1 MLQCGARRLLRTLI
15 MLATKLTTSG
25 NLRMSTSKC
34 LSSFLTA
41 LVVMTLD
48 LSLTAARFLRYPA
61 GSRSGSGGFGRS
73 ILGTCGEKGES
84 GVLGAEVLF
93 VPAELRFMARE
104 LKVPAGDLMLE
115 LPESR
120 LTWDWTVVRD
130 GLDVTPLVDLSF
142 LEKIPMLAG
151 SAGWDEYDMVGMPKN
166 VQDRDHLSNGGT
178 SEGGAG

>member
-1 MLQCGARRLLRTLI
+1 MPQGGTRQLLHTLI

-41 LVVMTLD
+41 FVVMTLD

-84 GVLGAEVLF
+84 GVLGADVLF
-93 VPAELRFMARE
+93 VPAELRFRARE

-142 LEKIPMLAG
+142 LEKMPMLAG
-151 SAGWDEYDMVGMPKN
+151 SARWDEYDTVGIPKN
-166 VQDRDHLSNGGT
+166 AQDRDHLSNGGT

>member
-1 MLQCGARRLLRTLI
+1 

-61 GSRSGSGGFGRS
+61 GSSSGSGGFGRS

-84 GVLGAEVLF
+84 GVFGAEVLF

-130 GLDVTPLVDLSF
+130 GLDETPLVDLSF
-142 LEKIPMLAG
+142 LENMPMLAG
-151 SAGWDEYDMVGMPKN
+151 SAGGTSTVRWN
-166 VQDRDHLSNGGT
+166 AQDRDRLSDGGT

>member
-1 MLQCGARRLLRTLI
+1 M
-15 MLATKLTTSG
+15 
-25 NLRMSTSKC
+25 
-34 LSSFLTA
+34 
-41 LVVMTLD
+41 
-48 LSLTAARFLRYPA
+48 
-61 GSRSGSGGFGRS
+61 
-73 ILGTCGEKGES
+73 GTCGEKGES

-130 GLDVTPLVDLSF
+130 GLDVMPLLDLSF

-151 SAGWDEYDMVGMPKN
+151 SAGWHEYCTVGMTKN

>member
-1 MLQCGARRLLRTLI
+1 MLE
-15 MLATKLTTSG
+15 TKLTTSG

-73 ILGTCGEKGES
+73 TLGTCGEKGDS
-84 GVLGAEVLF
+84 GVFGAEVLF
-93 VPAELRFMARE
+93 VPAELRFRARE

-120 LTWDWTVVRD
+120 LTWDCTVVRD
-130 GLDVTPLVDLSF
+130 GFDVTPLVDLSF

-151 SAGWDEYDMVGMPKN
+151 SAVWHEYGAVGMTKN
-166 VQDRDHLSNGGT
+166 VQDRVRLSNGGT